1 MRLGLFGPCSRG
13 YDFRMGFVAL
23 GAPLARRSSLWRSA
37 ACALLLAMPLF
48 APAATAAEDAIVGT
62 WSGQLKQ
69 DDGEPFTT
77 LLTFVSPRGGIS
89 RYPANPCGGILAGG
103 PKGDGYQYTETITWG
118 MEGELENYCIG
129 GTVDI
134 TVNGDVMKFDWSAV
148 SNGSTTRTVG
158 ELKRQGPRKR

>member
-1 MRLGLFGPCSRG
+1 MRLGLFGPCGRG
-13 YDFRMGFVAL
+13 YDFRMGFVEL
-23 GAPLARRSSLWRSA
+23 GAPLARRSTLLRSG
-37 ACALLLAMPLF
+37 ACACLIALSLLTSGVAR
-48 APAATAAEDAIVGT
+48 ADDAIIGT
-62 WSGQLKQ
+62 WSGMLKQ
-69 DDGEPFTT
+69 DDGEPFAA

-89 RYPANPCGGILAGG
+89 RYPSTPCGGILAGG

-118 MEGELENYCIG
+118 TEGELENYCIG

-134 TVNGDVMKFDWSAV
+134 TVDGDVMKFDWSAV